1 MDEWARDPD
10 LNSRPPEE
18 LTLTIRMLDCLAWQ
32 NEAVWV
38 GGTMRVVDAYPLNV
52 SISDTQ
58 FVDNFA
64 AISSAVNFAIYSSIF
79 DKDADDVPVTG
90 VKGQAHY
97 DLQRIEVTGVSP
109 AQEADDGTRRYE
121 QSPLAWVGFGG
132 HWPVG
137 PGTDRPDVKSVI
149 NIGQLQCHDV
159 HMSAQPCIIAYHI
172 GECAGG
178 CWEMRLADSE
188 FYNAYGFQTTAP
200 WSSHL
205 LTWWAETLEVSRTR
219 FENVGLDT
227 DVHDAVCM
235 GVVSSST
242 SRLSRFVNI
251 SVTNGYSAHGGALA
265 IGQFGGRG
273 LVEIIGSVFRGA
285 SCQ

>member
-1 MDEWARDPD
+1 MDEWARHPD

-18 LTLTIRMLDCLAWQ
+18 LTLTIRMSDCLAWQ
-32 NEAVWV
+32 NEAAGF

-64 AISSAVNFAIYSSIF
+64 RVSSAVVFAFYSSIF
-79 DKDADDVPVTG
+79 DKDTG
-90 VKGQAHY
+90 INGQAHY

-109 AQEADDGTRRYE
+109 GKEESDGTRRYE
-121 QSPLAWVGFGG
+121 QSPFAWVGYGG

-149 NIGQLQCHDV
+149 NIGQLKCHDV
-159 HMSAQPCIIAYHI
+159 RMTAQPCLVAYHLG
-172 GECAGG
+172 GECSGG
-178 CWEMRLADSE
+178 CWEMRLTDSE
-188 FYNAYGFQTTAP
+188 FYNAYGFQTTTP
-200 WSSHL
+200 WAGHI

-227 DVHDAVCM
+227 DVDDAISM

-242 SRLSRFVNI
+242 SWLSRFVNI
-251 SVTNGYSAHGGALA
+251 SVINGYSAHGGALA
-265 IGQFGGRG
+265 FGQFGPNGG
-273 LVEIIGSVFRGA
+273 LVEVIGSVFRGA